1 MNGRSVG
8 PKEVANL
15 VKSFAI
21 QVDNLCQFLPQDK
34 VAEFAALTPVELL
47 HSTQRAAAEP
57 EMTEW
62 HNHLKTIRRAQ
73 KELELQN
80 RGDNETLANLKDR
93 QEQQRAEVENM
104 RQMAVAREKLDFLEF
119 CRPLVEYREY
129 HKEFELV
136 KHMKD
141 QVEAEERQ
149 LKAELEPAM
158 YAVTAKQSYCD
169 QITQVRNHR
178 KQRAQQLSIAAAACE
193 RKVKDLTSSMADLD
207 SRISA
212 EKKTSQ
218 KHKAD
223 ATQAQQKVNRL
234 KRQLEEDAVEFDPAY
249 YNEQLVSVSPSWCGK
264 CRICPHI
271 CF

>member
-1 MNGRSVG
+1 
-8 PKEVANL
+8 
-15 VKSFAI
+15 
-21 QVDNLCQFLPQDK
+21 
-34 VAEFAALTPVELL
+34 
-47 HSTQRAAAEP
+47 
-57 EMTEW
+57 MTEW

-136 KHMKD
+136 KDMKD

-158 YAVTAKQSYCD
+158 HAVTAKQSYCD
-169 QITQVRNHR
+169 QISQVRNHR
-178 KQRAQQLSIAAAACE
+178 KQRAQQLSSAAAACE
-193 RKVKDLTSSMADLD
+193 QKVKDLTSSMADLD

-234 KRQLEEDAVEFDPAY
+234 RRQLEEDAVEFDPAY
-249 YNEQLVSVSPSWCGK
+249 YNEQLVSIFPSWCGK
-264 CRICPHI
+264 CRIRTHI